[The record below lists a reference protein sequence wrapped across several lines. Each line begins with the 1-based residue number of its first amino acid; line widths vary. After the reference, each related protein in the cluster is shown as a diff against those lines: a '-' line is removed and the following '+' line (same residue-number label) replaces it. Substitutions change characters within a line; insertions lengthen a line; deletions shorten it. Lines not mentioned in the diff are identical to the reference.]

1 MEKDYVLWDY
11 NNVQK
16 IHNEASKAQRNAKLM
31 LQHYIYQHSD
41 THVQKNIVPLVCE
54 SFINLYNFLKYL
66 DGLMEK
72 ENITKDKDGK
82 KGVMVYKNELQ
93 ILKFMS
99 TTNLLCENDLSNY
112 NISLKEH

>member
-1 MEKDYVLWDY
+1 
-11 NNVQK
+11 
-16 IHNEASKAQRNAKLM
+16 
-31 LQHYIYQHSD
+31 
-41 THVQKNIVPLVCE
+41 
-54 SFINLYNFLKYL
+54 
-66 DGLMEK
+66 MEK